1 MLKLT
6 MAIAPAMIP
15 THSGVLRERSD
26 RGKTGLMATLN
37 STYTKATKKT
47 TNAAAMVR
55 EKLSSRNGTG
65 LALRERSWRRAPI

>member
-1 MLKLT
+1 LT
-6 MAIAPAMIP
+6 
-15 THSGVLRERSD
+15 
-26 RGKTGLMATLN
+26 ATLN